1 MEKLMSV
8 NQINV
13 AYPIYNI
20 EVSSLF
26 MLCSE
31 VESANPDQISFKH
44 IQQESRNEIMQD
56 AA

>member
-1 MEKLMSV
+1 MSV